1 MTHSDL
7 FRALLDEQDIPYEFQ
22 DFKTRKIT
30 YVECSLN
37 GESFEIEYQ
46 EPFDGIP
53 GTLGAQR
60 ELSFTAT
67 NNVTAEEAFD
77 VVMAVID
84 Q

>member
-7 FRALLDEQDIPYEFQ
+7 FRALLDEQDIPYEYQ
-22 DFKTRKIT
+22 DFKTRKVT
-30 YVECSLN
+30 YVEVSLN
-37 GESFEIEYQ
+37 GEPFLLEYH
-46 EPFDGIP
+46 EPLDGMP

-67 NNVTAEEAFD
+67 SNVTAEEAFE
-77 VVMAVID
+77 VVQAVID